1 VKRASVDADPNLKLV
16 VKCGSDTLNIDVD
29 YCSQKGVFVASC
41 IGKNANAVAELTISH
56 IVSIDRKISEG
67 VQLLHQKK
75 WNKGMFANC
84 LGLKDRTLGLI
95 GFGNVARKV
104 LPIAKA
110 LGLKVVVYTK
120 TKINEL

>member
-1 VKRASVDADPNLKLV
+1 
-16 VKCGSDTLNIDVD
+16 
-29 YCSQKGVFVASC
+29 
-41 IGKNANAVAELTISH
+41 
-56 IVSIDRKISEG
+56 
-67 VQLLHQKK
+67 
-75 WNKGMFANC
+75 MFANC

-120 TKINEL
+120 TKINELEDQLGFKYVTLNELLSNSDIVSLHIPFNQKTEGIVNESFLSKMNQSSVLINTAHSGLVVEEDLI